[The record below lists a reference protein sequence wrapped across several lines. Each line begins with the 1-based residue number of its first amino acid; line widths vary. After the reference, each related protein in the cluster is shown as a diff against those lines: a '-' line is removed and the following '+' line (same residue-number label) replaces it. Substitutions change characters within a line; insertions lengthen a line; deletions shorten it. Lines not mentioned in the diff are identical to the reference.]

1 MDILRIIKELN
12 FPKNQYVVIGGA
24 ALELYGIR
32 KAVDIDLAV
41 TKVLFED
48 LQKKGWGLYTC
59 EKWKHLL
66 NANYDDIEVLSEIST
81 GNGFKIEI
89 EEAIEKASII
99 NDIPVLSLEQIYLWK
114 KSASRE
120 KDLKDLELIEE
131 FLKKKEESQ

>member
-59 EKWKHLL
+59 EK
-66 NANYDDIEVLSEIST
+66 
-81 GNGFKIEI
+81 
-89 EEAIEKASII
+89 
-99 NDIPVLSLEQIYLWK
+99 
-114 KSASRE
+114 
-120 KDLKDLELIEE
+120 
-131 FLKKKEESQ
+131 